1 MEVEEEENTYIWE
14 KKYVGAWEKID
25 EEIVES
31 KEKGFFKKK
40 LIQKKKLTNKEKREK
55 N

>member
-31 KEKGFFKKK
+31 KEKGFKKK
-40 LIQKKKLTNKEKREK
+40 INLKKKLTNKEKREK

>member
-1 MEVEEEENTYIWE
+1 LIRCLKFRQPKNILQMEVEEEENTYIWE

-31 KEKGFFKKK
+31 KEKGF
-40 LIQKKKLTNKEKREK
+40 
-55 N
+55 